1 MSDRVVY
8 ADSSAL
14 VKLVVVDPETES
26 LLREL
31 ADEPV
36 LVSSTL
42 AHVEVRRAVRIQTR
56 GNHDADTEARRLLA
70 SCRLLEVTRP
80 VLELAGDLTSTVVRS
95 LDAIHLASALR
106 VEPDVLVAYDQRLT
120 EAAVAA
126 RLRVLA
132 PGRRSV

>member
-1 MSDRVVY
+1 VSNRIVY

-14 VKLVVVDPETES
+14 VKLLVSEPETQS
-26 LLREL
+26 LRREL

-36 LVSSTL
+36 VVTSAL
-42 AHVEVRRAVRIQTR
+42 AQVEVRRALRIQTR
-56 GNHDADTEARRLLA
+56 GSREGDEEARKLFA
-70 SCRLLEVTRP
+70 KCRFLQITRGI
-80 VLELAGDLTSTVVRS
+80 VELAGDLASAVLRS

-106 VEPDVLVAYDQRLT
+106 VDPDLLITYDRKLA

-132 PGRRSV
+132 PGRPAL